1 MDTGKLFDD
10 TVVLRNKLNLGA
22 YKKQAMRKGDFVT
35 NAKKKNSEAIN
46 TNYKLDNET
55 EELKHDTIDFN
66 LSKTIQQARN
76 AKGLTQKQLANMI
89 QKPCSLITQYEN
101 GQALPDN
108 QLLGKLERCLGVK
121 LRGKKK

>member
-89 QKPCSLITQYEN
+89 QKPSSLITQYEN